1 MLVSYQNKTSKV
13 IAVYR
18 FFQLAIVSMLGVL
31 ITGGPLSDLDLPK
44 VSGWQLPDGTTVF
57 HEYELINAGIDC
69 DQIWH
74 GYHSGSI
81 SRCDDG
87 SLTAATGDY
96 YDNYATSPGAK
107 EISYSPVTKT
117 ISYISRTD

>member
-1 MLVSYQNKTSKV
+1 MD
-13 IAVYR
+13 R
-18 FFQLAIVSMLGVL
+18 FLQISILSLLGVL
-31 ITGGPLSDLDLPK
+31 ITAGPFSDLELPQ
-44 VSGWQLPDGTTVF
+44 VSGWQLPNGTAIF
-57 HEYELINAGIDC
+57 HEYDLINAGIEC

-81 SRCDDG
+81 SQCDGG
-87 SLTAATGDY
+87 SLAAATGEY
-96 YDNYATSPGAK
+96 YDRYATSPGAK